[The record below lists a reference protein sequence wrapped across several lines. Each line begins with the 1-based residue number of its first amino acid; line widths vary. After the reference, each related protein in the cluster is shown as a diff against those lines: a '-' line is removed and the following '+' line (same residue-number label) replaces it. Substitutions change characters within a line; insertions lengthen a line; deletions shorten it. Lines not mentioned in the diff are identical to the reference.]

1 MLSVLHHSSPDGS
14 LRSLISYKEGVTAT
28 EESEARLGEM
38 RHDRLLLMVND
49 LSLRFRSFLIPLS
62 LVIHP
67 RNRSQGNG
75 DRMNWSETR
84 PSDYNS
90 LHPVPSFGSL
100 DSPSEEPD
108 WPFHFTMLTVGL
120 SESCPWVVC
129 YLRDHEVPSY
139 YRSSL
144 GLVVTSL
151 PRSGVDIERRGTS
164 LTRERDSIGSI
175 IICCERSGP
184 EAASEKHM
192 MGQVANCW
200 TKIPKK

>member
-151 PRSGVDIERRGTS
+151 PRSGVDIERRGPSFPPSFPSFS
-164 LTRERDSIGSI
+164 LSLLV
-175 IICCERSGP
+175 
-184 EAASEKHM
+184 
-192 MGQVANCW
+192 VA
-200 TKIPKK
+200 

>member
-90 LHPVPSFGSL
+90 LQEAKPGDRHRKVPVSQKTFHGLIGYGSY
-100 DSPSEEPD
+100 
-108 WPFHFTMLTVGL
+108 G
-120 SESCPWVVC
+120 
-129 YLRDHEVPSY
+129 
-139 YRSSL
+139 
-144 GLVVTSL
+144 
-151 PRSGVDIERRGTS
+151 
-164 LTRERDSIGSI
+164 
-175 IICCERSGP
+175 
-184 EAASEKHM
+184 
-192 MGQVANCW
+192 
-200 TKIPKK
+200 